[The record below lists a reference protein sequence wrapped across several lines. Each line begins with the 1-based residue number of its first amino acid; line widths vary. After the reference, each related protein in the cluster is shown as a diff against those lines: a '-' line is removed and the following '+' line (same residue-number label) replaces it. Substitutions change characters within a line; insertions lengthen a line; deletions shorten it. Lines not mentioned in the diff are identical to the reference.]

1 MTGGCTSERS
11 RASVGSGRPTAAP
24 SAPRPPRA
32 AAPRAARRPS
42 SAGAASRRCA
52 PVDGVLVDAR
62 RSSRSGARRSSR
74 HTSTAEPPQLHERAA
89 TAPRSG
95 SAVAG
100 RSRPRVG
107 ARGPTVLNCTRPRA
121 VARSWLGGTLARR
134 SSRHTSTSEPPQ
146 LHGQAAPLRAARGHG
161 LAREAQPY
169 STARDRVRSHAVG
182 WECAAPGISIRGCC
196 WAWWRQRCACCS
208 SRGLCIDH
216 RAAARTAAVGDCLG
230 SSQGERNATE
240 SGGAWPAHA
249 NEPKANAVHRTLG
262 SINHQTKLTFTR
274 QEADTTQRKGRHGVR
289 VEAPTFDQQL
299 RLRRKKICV
308 PYTIPTAVD
317 ATHVPWDVRF
327 LHVGEMPAAFPASHA
342 HFHKARPLD

>member
-1 MTGGCTSERS
+1 MNAVELRSE
-11 RASVGSGRPTAAP
+11 VGD
-24 SAPRPPRA
+24 PPR
-32 AAPRAARRPS
+32 RHQLLDRHELRRH
-42 SAGAASRRCA
+42 AQRGDRRVQEP
-52 PVDGVLVDAR
+52 PVDGVRQSTVC
-62 RSSRSGARRSSR
+62 SSTLGVPAA
-74 HTSTAEPPQLHERAA
+74 AERAGRAA
-89 TAPRSG
+89 TPPR
-95 SAVAG
+95 
-100 RSRPRVG
+100 P
-107 ARGPTVLNCTRPRA
+107 
-121 VARSWLGGTLARR
+121 
-134 SSRHTSTSEPPQ
+134 SRHSSTSEPPQ